1 MGRFEM
7 GVICRRVGARMRDEE
22 TSAAFWRARAA
33 RLKRLTARGGSTG
46 AESGAR
52 EGDEDDDAFSTR
64 STTSGDADVARAS
77 WALTATTAATTTTT
91 GTARPSTWTPRACP
105 TTMVTSTSASGSRW
119 LASRGRRRG
128 DADALDDALDDA
140 QSLDALRAGYKTL
153 LREVTARH
161 AREIEA
167 MEQKMASLRDRVRAL
182 ETAAESR
189 DGGAARR
196 RSPRREILAPRSP
209 GDDAMGYEL
218 SPMSAADRTPPPMPR
233 EMSPEAASAGAD
245 EKENEDAAST
255 PKAFRP
261 PRPPSRQGSDADDS
275 WIEAWERAEFS
286 RGALPLNVRPGK
298 GFVCPFTGAVVN
310 RTP

>member
-7 GVICRRVGARMRDEE
+7 GVICRRVDARMRDEE
-22 TSAAFWRARAA
+22 TSATFWRARAA

-46 AESGAR
+46 VERGAR
-52 EGDEDDDAFSTR
+52 EGDEDDADFSTR

-77 WALTATTAATTTTT
+77 WALTTTATTTTTT
-91 GTARPSTWTPRACP
+91 GTTRPSTWTPRACP
-105 TTMVTSTSASGSRW
+105 TTMETSTSARW

-140 QSLDALRAGYKTL
+140 RSLDALRAGYKTL

-161 AREIEA
+161 AREREA
-167 MEQKMASLRDRVRAL
+167 MEREMASLRDRVRAL

-189 DGGAARR
+189 DAGAARR

-233 EMSPEAASAGAD
+233 EMSPEAASACAD

-275 WIEAWERAEFS
+275 WVEAWERAEFS

-298 GFVCPFTGAVVN
+298 GFVCPFTGAIVN

>member
-22 TSAAFWRARAA
+22 TSATFWRARAA

-46 AESGAR
+46 VERGAR
-52 EGDEDDDAFSTR
+52 EGDEDDDDCSTR
-64 STTSGDADVARAS
+64 STMSGDADVARAS
-77 WALTATTAATTTTT
+77 WALTTTAMTT

-105 TTMVTSTSASGSRW
+105 TTMETSTSASSGSRW

-140 QSLDALRAGYKTL
+140 RSLDALRAGYKTL

-161 AREIEA
+161 AREREA
-167 MEQKMASLRDRVRAL
+167 MEREMASLRDRVRAL

-275 WIEAWERAEFS
+275 WVEAWERAEFS